1 MEIRTCCD
9 ICGIWPT
16 YHGLKPTALK
26 SACFELP
33 SRSPP
38 LSPRKPLRC
47 GIINSNDRDNKL
59 ICHHHHHDRHGRH
72 RHRQNHFRGHGVART
87 ATFAL
92 KTTSSQECLSIM
104 PRKSV
109 SQHGLTRVFQDCATR
124 VSVLQECAARV
135 SHANGS
141 QKFCSR
147 VSCMRGRGHFQ
158 QHVLSFTYYLHLWWI
173 LLIFEMWFCP
183 SKFAPGLWWNHLA
196 SWRSKKHRGLPGSAE
211 SAFRRHAE
219 VLPRYMFSLA
229 FYVFFDMHMYV
240 YIYTHIF
247 VCKYI
252 YI

>member
-9 ICGIWPT
+9 ICGFWPT

-47 GIINSNDRDNKL
+47 GIINSNDSDNKL
-59 ICHHHHHDRHGRH
+59 IRHHHHHDRHGRH
-72 RHRQNHFRGHGVART
+72 RHRQNDFRGHGVART

-141 QKFCSR
+141 RKFCSR
-147 VSCMRGRGHFQ
+147 VS
-158 QHVLSFTYYLHLWWI
+158 VYIYI
-173 LLIFEMWFCP
+173 I
-183 SKFAPGLWWNHLA
+183 
-196 SWRSKKHRGLPGSAE
+196 
-211 SAFRRHAE
+211 
-219 VLPRYMFSLA
+219 
-229 FYVFFDMHMYV
+229 YVHTCLYV
-240 YIYTHIF
+240 YIYLHIDT
-247 VCKYI
+247 YI
-252 YI
+252 YIYICVCVCVFAHMYIYIYI